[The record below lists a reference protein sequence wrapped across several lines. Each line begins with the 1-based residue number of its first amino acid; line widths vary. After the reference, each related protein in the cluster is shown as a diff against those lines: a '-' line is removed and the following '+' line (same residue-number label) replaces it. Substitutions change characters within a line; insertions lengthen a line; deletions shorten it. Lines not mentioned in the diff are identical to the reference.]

1 MIDQAPPLPNR
12 TAVVVIGGGIIG
24 VSAAYFL
31 AKRGI
36 PVLLL
41 EKGRLAGEQSSRNW
55 GFVRQQ
61 GRDPAELPT
70 IMESL
75 RLWRGLEAEIGES
88 VGFKQAGVLY
98 MADDE
103 DTEHRFQTWLDLARQ
118 YQLDTRMLSAAEIRS
133 ALPGA
138 TGRWRSALTT
148 PSDARAEPS
157 LAVPAL
163 ARAAQRLGVE
173 IREGCAVRGL
183 DLAGGRVTAVVTE
196 AGRVG
201 CDAALLAAGAWSGV
215 FCSRHGIRLPQ
226 LKVRGSVFRTGPAPL
241 ITDRAVW
248 CMDVAF
254 RRRADGGYTVAH
266 GGVTDHPVTPATFRY
281 LRQFWPSFRAER
293 KRLHLRLDRRFWT
306 ELTMPRR
313 WAMDQAS
320 PFERNRTLDP
330 EPNRKLLAEAKANL
344 VRLFPQ
350 LKDVTV
356 AEQWAGMI
364 DVTPDAVPVIGP
376 VAETPGLFIAT
387 GFSGHGFG
395 IGPGAGKLASELVSG
410 APTCVDPSPFRLARF
425 GDARP
430 ADPQPAP

>member
-1 MIDQAPPLPNR
+1 MKDQAPKLPDR
-12 TAVVVIGGGIIG
+12 VAVVVVGGGIIG

-31 AKRGI
+31 AKRGV

-70 IMESL
+70 IIESL
-75 RLWRGLEAEIGES
+75 RIWRGLEAEIGES

-98 MADDE
+98 LAE
-103 DTEHRFQTWLDLARQ
+103 SEETEHRFATWLDLARQ
-118 YQLDTRMLSAAEIRS
+118 YQLDTRMLSAEEARA
-133 ALPGA
+133 ALPET

-157 LAVPAL
+157 MAVPAL
-163 ARAAQRLGVE
+163 ARAARRLGAD

-183 DLAGGRVTAVVTE
+183 DLAGGQVAGVLTE
-196 AGRVG
+196 AGRVA
-201 CDAALLAAGAWSGV
+201 CDTVLVAAGAWSGV
-215 FCSRHGIRLPQ
+215 FCARHGIPLPQ

-248 CMDVAF
+248 SMEVAF

-281 LRQFWPSFRAER
+281 MRRFWPSFRAER
-293 KRLHLRLDRRFWT
+293 KRLQIRLDRRFWD

-313 WAMDQAS
+313 WAMDRES
-320 PFERNRTLDP
+320 PFESVRTLDP
-330 EPNRKLLAEAKANL
+330 APNGKVLAQARANL

-350 LKDVTV
+350 LKDITI

-376 VAETPGLFIAT
+376 VAQRPGLYVAT

-395 IGPGAGKLASELVSG
+395 IGPGAGKLAADLASG
-410 APTCVDPSPFRLARF
+410 SPTTVDPSPFRLERF
-425 GDARP
+425 A
-430 ADPQPAP
+430 